1 MDHPTAITKHTF
13 MKFWLYFLIGASAVV
28 ANLQASSVNW
38 SAGIH
43 HGFSLENGEELP
55 VGSLVRLGWFRNPE
69 TGVQLTDLEIQAMKT
84 SLSDLDAAF
93 VEAGRS
99 SIGSGFAPAL
109 PGHFAA
115 VNVVGAGANLVGKQI
130 YMWVLN
136 APTLE
141 SADEQAIFYWTAND
155 TTSNPDSTADSPG
168 VRWRFPETVIFP
180 GSTTIDLTDLTVG
193 TGPLAAGARL
203 LVGTY
208 PTGVSNAS
216 GFANFGLSNLY
227 QPPVVVTSVVMA
239 GGSVGVEYAQT
250 LTAAE
255 GTPSFSW
262 EIIGGELPNGLMLD
276 SQGLV
281 KGRPTFPGLFRF
293 IVRVT
298 DAVGSAVS
306 RELSI
311 TIASVPLEIT
321 SPSNLPEVGLND
333 LYALNMTANG
343 GTAPY
348 RWEIQSGALPNGVEI
363 SSEGLLFGTPTVSG
377 LAQFV
382 VKCVDAGSLE
392 TTKTLSLNVLELVIS
407 TRASLKNGI
416 LGAPY
421 LLELVALGGR
431 PPYTWSLIGGSMPPG
446 QLPGSI
452 LNPNGMIAFTPAV
465 EGTSVFT
472 LEARD
477 ASNLATTRQFTLKVL
492 LAEVV
497 PSVDRPVFPEG
508 VIGARYSFRL
518 TGSSNT
524 SRFSAKG
531 LPLGLELNAS
541 TGEITGR
548 PIVSGRFSV
557 TVSTSNAAG
566 KSAAVAEV
574 LAVRPFS
581 GGRYIGSIAHDEQ
594 INGNLGGRF
603 DLSTTPSGSYSLK
616 LTQGGIVKSFRG
628 KLDGEIDGTPLI
640 QLTTGT
646 DQVSIKLNQFL
657 ATGTIAR
664 SGDGGTEVALYGWRS
679 VWNFNKNPAIQYRGF
694 YSAGIEVQSVPLA
707 ETRVLPE
714 GTGYVYFEVK
724 RGGSLTVL
732 GRVAD
737 GSAIVTKGFLGPAG
751 EILVHQSLYGL
762 GGSVTGRLKLRPDAG
777 GDLLKNEIEG
787 ALTWLKPSVST
798 RNYRAGFG
806 PLSLVLSGK
815 YLAPA
820 ATSFAVSG
828 QPEPNLPAM
837 LNFAGGG
844 VKDSASDPTVA
855 FQVTDQRRVV
865 LPIAGSA
872 GNPARTT
879 LKMPFVNI
887 GGVGVNGQISGT
899 FRLVDDTL
907 IRNVKF
913 QGMIIRGLDN
923 TTKAYGYF
931 LLPQLPTGSEGLLT
945 TPILSG
951 QVTISQ

>member
-1 MDHPTAITKHTF
+1 
-13 MKFWLYFLIGASAVV
+13 MKFWLYFLIGAAAVGTR
-28 ANLQASSVNW
+28 LQATTVNW

-43 HGFSLENGEELP
+43 HGFSLENGDELP
-55 VGSLVRLGWFRNPE
+55 VGCLVRLGWFRNPE
-69 TGVQLTDLEIQAMKT
+69 TGAQLTDLEIQAMKT
-84 SLSDLDAAF
+84 SLTDLDAAF

-115 VNVVGAGANLVGKQI
+115 VDVVDGEINLLGKQMYI
-130 YMWVLN
+130 WVLN

-141 SADEQAIFYWTAND
+141 EADEQAILYWATSD
-155 TTSNPDSTADSPG
+155 TTTNPDATADTPG

-193 TGPLAAGARL
+193 TGSLAAGARL

-208 PTGVSNAS
+208 PTGTSDAS

-227 QPPVVVTSVVMA
+227 QPPVVVTPMVMA
-239 GGSVGVEYAQT
+239 GGSVGVEYLQT

-255 GTPSFSW
+255 GSPSFSW
-262 EIIGGELPNGLMLD
+262 EITGGELPNGLVMN
-276 SQGLV
+276 SAGV
-281 KGRPTFPGLFRF
+281 IKGRPTFPGVFQF
-293 IVRVT
+293 IVRAT
-298 DAVGSAVS
+298 DAVGSMVS

-311 TIASVPLEIT
+311 TIARVPLEIT
-321 SPSNLPEVGLND
+321 SPSSLPEVGLND
-333 LYALNMTANG
+333 LYALNLAAKG

-348 RWEIQSGALPNGVEI
+348 RWEIQSGALPNGLEI
-363 SSEGLLFGTPTVSG
+363 SSEGLLFGTPTDPGV
-377 LAQFV
+377 AQFV

-392 TTKTLSLNVLELVIS
+392 TTKALSLNVLELVIA

-421 LLELVALGGR
+421 FLELTALGGK
-431 PPYTWSLIGGSMPPG
+431 PPYTWSLIGGALPPG

-452 LNPNGMIAFTPAV
+452 LNPNGTIAFTPSG

-477 ASNLATTRQFTLKVL
+477 ASNLTTTQQFTLKVL

-497 PSVDRPVFPEG
+497 PSVDRPIFPE
-508 VIGARYSFRL
+508 VIIGARYVYRL
-518 TGSSNT
+518 TGSSNAT
-524 SRFSAKG
+524 RFSAKG
-531 LPLGLELNAS
+531 LPLGLELNAT

-548 PIVSGRFSV
+548 PIVSGRFSIS
-557 TVSTSNAAG
+557 VSTSNVAG
-566 KSAAVAEV
+566 KSASVAAV

-603 DLSTTPSGSYSLK
+603 DLSTTPAGSYSLK
-616 LTQGGIVKSFRG
+616 LTHGGTVKSFRG
-628 KLDGEIDGTPLI
+628 RLNGDDGGIPLI
-640 QLTTGT
+640 QFTTGT
-646 DQVSIKLNQFL
+646 DLVSLKLDQLL
-657 ATGTIAR
+657 ASGTISR
-664 SGDGGTEVALYGWRS
+664 SGEGGSKVALYGWRS
-679 VWNFNKNPAIQYRGF
+679 VWNVDKNPAIQYRGF

-707 ETRVLPE
+707 ETRALPE
-714 GTGYVYFEVK
+714 GTGYAYFEVL
-724 RGGSLTVL
+724 RNGSLTVY

-737 GSAIVTKGFLGPAG
+737 GNAIVTKGFLGPDG
-751 EILVHQSLYGL
+751 EVLVHQALYGL
-762 GGSVTGRLKLRPDAG
+762 RGSVTGRLKVRPDAG
-777 GDLLKNEIEG
+777 GDLLKNEVEG
-787 ALTWLKPSVST
+787 AVTWLKPAVVS
-798 RNYRAGFG
+798 RNYPAGFG
-806 PLSLVLSGK
+806 PLSLSLVGK
-815 YLAPA
+815 YLARA
-820 ATSFAVSG
+820 ATGFTVSG
-828 QPEPNLPAM
+828 LPAPNLPAM

-844 VKDSASDPTVA
+844 VESSLVDPTVA
-855 FQVTDQRRVV
+855 FQVRDQRRVV
-865 LPIAGSA
+865 LPVAGSA
-872 GNPARTT
+872 ENPARTT

-907 IRNVKF
+907 IRSVKF
-913 QGMIIRGLDN
+913 QGMIIRGLDS

-931 LLPQLPTGSEGLLT
+931 LLPQLPTGSESLLT

-951 QVTISQ
+951 QVTLSQ